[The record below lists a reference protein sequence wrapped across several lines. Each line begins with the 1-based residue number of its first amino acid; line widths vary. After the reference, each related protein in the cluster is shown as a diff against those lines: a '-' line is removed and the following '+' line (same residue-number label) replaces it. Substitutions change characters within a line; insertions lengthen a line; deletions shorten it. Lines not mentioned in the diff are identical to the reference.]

1 MTQDSGSLL
10 ILALIVLAFAAWYFL
25 NEKRHRDALSAAAKR
40 NEALKKKAEIYD
52 KKWRP
57 GAESGDVESMLAL
70 SRGVDSYT
78 EKCLWLSRAADAGSV
93 EAMMEYAD
101 LMSDGRDELAFA
113 YYLKAANAGVPRAM
127 VEVAKRY
134 SNGVGVLKNI
144 GSSAEWREE
153 AAKMGHRA
161 SQVELA
167 KALFR
172 GHGLPSEPAEGL
184 AWLYLAEHNKAL
196 EAGLLVAEFES
207 IARSYPST
215 TPNRII
221 LDAQNRAKELLAE
234 YPSALSGL

>member
-1 MTQDSGSLL
+1 MTQDSGGPL
-10 ILALIVLAFAAWYFL
+10 ILALIVLAFAVWYFL
-25 NEKRHRDALSAAAKR
+25 NEKRHRDSLSAAAKR

-57 GAESGDVESMLAL
+57 GAESGDVESMLEL
-70 SRGVDSYT
+70 SKGVDSYT
-78 EKCLWLSRAADAGSV
+78 EKCLWLCRAADAGSI
-93 EAMMEYAD
+93 EAMMAYAD
-101 LMSDGRDELAFA
+101 LMSDARDELAFV

-134 SNGVGVLKNI
+134 TNGVGVLKNI
-144 GSSAEWREE
+144 GSSAEWREA
-153 AAKMGHRA
+153 AAKNGHRE

-172 GHGLPSEPAEGL
+172 GHGLPPQPAEGL
-184 AWLYLAEHNKAL
+184 AWLYLAEHNEAL
-196 EAGLLVAEFES
+196 EAALLIAEFETIS
-207 IARSYPST
+207 RSYPST
-215 TPNRII
+215 TPNQII